1 MLTAGPSPSGAVAI
15 GFAIQL
21 YGGVLTSVI
30 LTESASF
37 SFPGTPLFLLVDYL
51 NHKLSVLS
59 SGDFV
64 VKYLMTGQPG
74 SS

>member
-1 MLTAGPSPSGAVAI
+1 MGPLPGGAVAI
-15 GFAIQL
+15 VFAVQL
-21 YGGVLTSVI
+21 YGGVLTSVTLI
-30 LTESASF
+30 ESASF
-37 SFPGTPLFLLVDYL
+37 SLPGTPIFLLVNYL

-64 VKYLMTGQPG
+64 VKYLMLVQPG